1 MAKKLTQEEKI
12 NQMFDA
18 NLASQK
24 ETLKQD
30 YAKAD
35 ADYVR
40 QQEQAQKVTDAN
52 LARTAVEAQKEAVN
66 NAEINNAAG
75 LSSGAK
81 AQLRLSN
88 ENQMRSDMTA
98 LRVQQQETNAEIERA
113 RSTLSQ
119 EYASAIRKAQQD
131 NDLAKAE
138 ALYAEAEKQDELL
151 RQKQKEE
158 EEENKVNEL
167 TAAQLLAGTGD
178 YSRLGK
184 IYGLS
189 DAEVAAL
196 ASASNTVTY
205 GTLSTEDT
213 FKWAEFLNGAK
224 SLAQLEGYID
234 LLTPI
239 IGPKAAAAWYDA
251 YARNFRDSNNA
262 GLTGVDNRF
271 IVKPALK

>member
-98 LRVQQQETNAEIERA
+98 LRVQQQETNAAIERA

-119 EYASAIRKAQQD
+119 ESASAIRKAQQD

-151 RQKQKEE
+151 RQKQEKAEE
-158 EEENKVNEL
+158 EKKANEL
-167 TAAQLLAGTGD
+167 TAAQLLANTGD

-184 IYGLS
+184 FYGLTE
-189 DAEVAAL
+189 AEVAAL
-196 ASASNTVTY
+196 AAGASKTATYNT
-205 GTLSTEDT
+205 
-213 FKWAEFLNGAK
+213 
-224 SLAQLEGYID
+224 LEVGS
-234 LLTPI
+234 
-239 IGPKAAAAWYDA
+239 DA
-251 YARNFRDSNNA
+251 YKTIVAEIEATTSLSALKQLVKKYVDLGYSEAHISALTQGKYDELMSAPAGNVGNI
-262 GLTGVDNRF
+262 GLT
-271 IVKPALK
+271 K